1 MTWPSGQPC
10 PRCRAPNPAGQAF
23 CGSCGLALEARS
35 APTRGRRSL
44 PAKPLSDLLRARNIY
59 AVVIM
64 TVVVFL
70 AVTAAGWR
78 SPSSGSPAVAPTSP
92 PAASTAALTAAPAPS
107 PTPLA
112 AATPTQSAPL
122 AAAPT
127 ASPTPAP
134 TPTVSQLAAAYL
146 KAATAVNKANAA
158 ASSTWDTS
166 ARTLTDAT
174 RLAKACAAA
183 ELVFI
188 RAVQTIPWYGDYKS
202 LARRVLTPDNQRYI
216 SCRSAM
222 VSKTWA
228 DYNLNWNEADSANT
242 QGSAASNELRIA
254 LGLPPVPDLGR

>member
-1 MTWPSGQPC
+1 MTRIRLPP
-10 PRCRAPNPAGQAF
+10 
-23 CGSCGLALEARS
+23 
-35 APTRGRRSL
+35 
-44 PAKPLSDLLRARNIY
+44 PAKPLFDLLRPRNIY
-59 AVVIM
+59 AVVLM
-64 TVVVFL
+64 AVVAFV
-70 AVTAAGWR
+70 AVTATGWR
-78 SPSSGSPAVAPTSP
+78 SQSSGPPAVAPTGA
-92 PAASTAALTAAPAPS
+92 PAASTAAPTATPAPS

-112 AATPTQSAPL
+112 AATPTPSAPL

-134 TPTVSQLAAAYL
+134 FPTVSQLAAAYL

-183 ELVFI
+183 ELAFI
-188 RAVQTIPWYGDYKS
+188 RAAQTIPWYGDYKS

-222 VSKTWA
+222 VPKTWA
-228 DYNLNWNEADSANT
+228 DYNLNWNDADTANT
-242 QGSAASNELRIA
+242 QASAASNELRIA
-254 LGLPPVPDLGR
+254 LRLPPVPQRGR

>member
-1 MTWPSGQPC
+1 M
-10 PRCRAPNPAGQAF
+10 
-23 CGSCGLALEARS
+23 
-35 APTRGRRSL
+35 
-44 PAKPLSDLLRARNIY
+44 
-59 AVVIM
+59 
-64 TVVVFL
+64 
-70 AVTAAGWR
+70 
-78 SPSSGSPAVAPTSP
+78 
-92 PAASTAALTAAPAPS
+92 
-107 PTPLA
+107 
-112 AATPTQSAPL
+112 
-122 AAAPT
+122 
-127 ASPTPAP
+127 
-134 TPTVSQLAAAYL
+134 
-146 KAATAVNKANAA
+146 NKANAA

-216 SCRSAM
+216 SYRSAM

-254 LGLPPVPDLGR
+254 LGLPPVPLLGR